1 MKKSCISIL
10 LALMLWLVSF
20 SYAQSDFDDSAEY
33 TWDSIDFADLVWEEW
48 DDPLGDDPLGDDP
61 FGDDPFGDDPFGD
74 DPFGDDWLDLLWWG
88 YTETDMVSVSETW
101 EDFVL
106 IESPVVMDNNWM
118 NILTYKFFYS
128 DKSISDPSY
137 ADALISQEE
146 FVFDESELTWDT
158 VSLRVEWLEV
168 WKQFYWVVIPVNSE
182 SMEGEA
188 STEIPFMLQPEE
200 DEAMHWAA
208 AYELENVSYS
218 LNWTDAT
225 LTWTPVDWVDNVEI
239 YFRSESQE
247 DFVKQWTASMGD
259 GSFTL
264 SVMESWNYVAKL
276 IPTDDNWNPVGNDKL
291 LTMKV
296 EVTDAETPEVKE
308 VPQVWPATNAIIAFL
323 ILSVIAYFGLRF
335 RKSN

>member
-20 SYAQSDFDDSAEY
+20 GFAQSDVDGSADPLAEDSWDLLDFDD
-33 TWDSIDFADLVWEEW
+33 LLWEEW
-48 DDPLGDDPLGDDP
+48 EDSFDDEDFFGNEDFFGDEDL
-61 FGDDPFGDDPFGD
+61 FGDDDS
-74 DPFGDDWLDLLWWG
+74 LDLLWWG
-88 YTETDMVSVSETW
+88 YTETDVVSISETW
-101 EDFVL
+101 EDFVV
-106 IESPVVMDNNWM
+106 IETPVVMDNNWLE
-118 NILTYKFFYS
+118 ILTYKLIYY
-128 DKSISDPSY
+128 DKSITDPSY
-137 ADALISQEE
+137 SDAQISQEEE
-146 FVFDESELTWDT
+146 FVFDESELTWDS
-158 VSLRVEWLEV
+158 VSLRLDWLELG
-168 WKQFYWVVIPVNSE
+168 KQYYWVVIPVNSE
-182 SMEGEA
+182 SMEG
-188 STEIPFMLQPEE
+188 TESSEISFMVEPEE
-200 DEAMHWAA
+200 EEIMHWAA

-225 LTWTPVDWVDNVEI
+225 LTWTPVEWVDNVEI
-239 YFRSESQE
+239 YFRNESQE
-247 DFVKQWTASMGD
+247 DFVKQWTASMSD

-296 EVTDAETPEVKE
+296 EVTESETPEVKE
-308 VPQVWPATNAIIAFL
+308 VPQVWPATNAIVAFL